1 MTTLSK
7 ENIKEIAD
15 QMDMGLNAFFHKE
28 TGELIFVPDLD
39 QFYGM
44 DLEGWDEDF
53 DKLKKNKK
61 KFIEIEKQRS
71 HDSFQAMQDFAE
83 QVDDTST
90 RTKLLEALNRK
101 KPFSNF
107 KDAVDNSGDY
117 REQWFAFKDKRNIEW
132 VEAALKYLE
141 K

>member
-1 MTTLSK
+1 MIPLSK
-7 ENIKEIAD
+7 EKIKEIAE
-15 QMDMGLNAFFHKE
+15 QMDMGMESFLNKE
-28 TGELIFVPDLD
+28 TGELVFVPDLD

-61 KFIEIEKQRS
+61 KFVEIDKMGS
-71 HDSFQAMQDFAE
+71 HDSFQVMQDFAE
-83 QVDDTST
+83 QVNDSFIRT
-90 RTKLLEALNRK
+90 RLLEALERR

-107 KDAVDNSGDY
+107 KDAVDNSGNY

-132 VEAALKYLE
+132 VEDALKYLE
-141 K
+141 E